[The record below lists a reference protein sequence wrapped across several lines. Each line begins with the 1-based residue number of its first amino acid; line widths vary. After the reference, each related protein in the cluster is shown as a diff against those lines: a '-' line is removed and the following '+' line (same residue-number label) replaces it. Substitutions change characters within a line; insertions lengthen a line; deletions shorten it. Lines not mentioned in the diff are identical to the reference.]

1 MIGDLRWVERCS
13 TRRAVV
19 DIVLGGVSTP
29 IQRRR
34 ETMMKLHHIKER
46 LSGHGSDISESVY
59 DDVDMSRIRCGYA
72 RINSKQPESH
82 VNIQAP
88 PVSG

>member
-72 RINSKQPESH
+72 PDQ
-82 VNIQAP
+82 Q
-88 PVSG
+88 